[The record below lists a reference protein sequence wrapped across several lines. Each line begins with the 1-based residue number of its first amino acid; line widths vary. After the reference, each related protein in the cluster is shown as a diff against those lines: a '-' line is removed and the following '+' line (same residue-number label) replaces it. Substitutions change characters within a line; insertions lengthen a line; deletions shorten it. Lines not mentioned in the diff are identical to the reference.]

1 MITVREIA
9 GPEEL
14 EICRALRREVFIE
27 EQAVPEAEEWDGL
40 DAEARHWL
48 VFDGETPVATMRLR
62 QLGET
67 GKIERVCVLAA
78 HRGAGHGAVLM
89 RTAIDALGA
98 MPGVTEAKLGAQLHA
113 IRFYEALGFEAFG
126 PEFMDGG
133 MPHRHMRRAIP

>member
-9 GPEEL
+9 GEAEL
-14 EICRALRREVFIE
+14 EACRALRRAVFIE
-27 EQAVPEAEEWDGL
+27 EQNVPEDEEWDGL
-40 DAEARHWL
+40 DAAARHWL
-48 VFDGETPVATMRLR
+48 VLDGERPVATMRLR
-62 QLGET
+62 ILGET

-113 IRFYEALGFEAFG
+113 IPFYEALGFAAFG
-126 PEFMDGG
+126 AEFMDGG